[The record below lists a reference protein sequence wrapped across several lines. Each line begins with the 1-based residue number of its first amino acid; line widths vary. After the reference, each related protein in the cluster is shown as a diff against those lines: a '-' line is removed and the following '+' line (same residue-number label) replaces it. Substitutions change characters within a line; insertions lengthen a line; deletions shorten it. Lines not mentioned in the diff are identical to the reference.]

1 MPPRCWPKTCPARSR
16 NQRSNDDLESNLATG
31 LAGSVVGRG
40 ISAGISGAG
49 RVINAVRGTAPAS
62 TEAVGAGVNIGNTT
76 EESVRRLVN
85 QREPDLASSLEGLD
99 VRPRANVL
107 DSAERLKVA
116 DNLLPSHYSG
126 NQQYQAVEQA
136 LKSRAGSALRV
147 QE

>member
-1 MPPRCWPKTCPARSR
+1 M
-16 NQRSNDDLESNLATG
+16 
-31 LAGSVVGRG
+31 
-40 ISAGISGAG
+40 
-49 RVINAVRGTAPAS
+49 
-62 TEAVGAGVNIGNTT
+62 GAGVNIGNTT